1 MIIDL
6 YRRLK
11 ENELRLVAAA
21 LAFSTILS
29 IVPFL
34 ALTFSVFQS
43 FADFESFVPKIQG
56 LFFRYFREAFGNEVV
71 GYLKLILGKIR
82 PQTLGTAAALF
93 LIFTSTRLL
102 QDMEY
107 GINRMWQKN
116 PSPLYRRMLIAWAFL
131 ILIPVA
137 LALYAG
143 IRSVDLLKP
152 LTRTYRDLLDSGL
165 LVVGLFTIYK
175 WIPVAKV
182 RTSKAL
188 IGALLAGVSLIVLKN
203 TFSYLMKT
211 FFVINKIYGSMAAI
225 PLFLIHILAFWYIVL
240 VGAAIVASLHK
251 ASR

>member
-21 LAFSTILS
+21 LAFSTLLS
-29 IVPFL
+29 MIPFL
-34 ALTFSVFQS
+34 ALTFAFFQT
-43 FADFESFVPKIQG
+43 FADFENFVPKVQG

-71 GYLKLILGKIR
+71 AYLKLILGQIK

-107 GINRMWQKN
+107 GINRMWHKT
-116 PSPLYRRMLIAWAFL
+116 PSPLYRRMLIAWGFL
-131 ILIPVA
+131 ILIPIA

-143 IRSVDLLKP
+143 VRSVDLLKP
-152 LTRTYRDLLDSGL
+152 LTHNYRDLLDSSL
-165 LVVGLFTIYK
+165 LIIGLFTIYK

-182 RTSKAL
+182 KTSKAL
-188 IGALLAGVSLIVLKN
+188 IGALVAGMGLIVLKN
-203 TFSYLMKT
+203 SFSYLMKT

-225 PLFLIHILAFWYIVL
+225 PLFLIHILIFWYIVL
-240 VGAAIVASLHK
+240 IGAAFVASLHK